1 MLSVR
6 VLWKSGWVPVF
17 GFLVSGCR
25 FADVG
30 LLLQHRK
37 KAAGVVRAGCGGS
50 LAEFQRAVGASLY
63 HPRRA
68 LVKQ

>member
-6 VLWKSGWVPVF
+6 VLC
-17 GFLVSGCR
+17 LVSSS
-25 FADVG
+25 ADVG

-50 LAEFQRAVGASLY
+50 SAEFQRAVGASLY
-63 HPRRA
+63 PPRRA

>member
-1 MLSVR
+1 M
-6 VLWKSGWVPVF
+6 
-17 GFLVSGCR
+17 
-25 FADVG
+25 DVG